1 MPLLLWMTRAP
12 VPRCHQ
18 ADAMGA
24 QSDITTPLLWRSDL
38 LARGHS
44 PDQIRW
50 ALTSQR
56 WLALRRGVY
65 VERETFTSLSAREQH
80 LLRALALH
88 QSLNCDHVLSH
99 HTALAFHGL
108 APLHPLMDVTL
119 TTHRDL
125 RRHVVGAQVFT
136 TRDLAL
142 HRIDHVTPWGTSL
155 PVTSLARTIVDIAR
169 TCDLP
174 TTLVAAESALSRDL
188 TQRRDWGDV
197 LDQLPRWP
205 GVNQA
210 QRSLERH
217 TVRIHSCRG
226 SVGFSSPSDCLTPC
240 VASLFRTKN
249 TQWEPLILSGQTKQ
263 SLSCWIEQTP
273 LLMLNYNGCVTCAGK
288 KTSCACRDTSFSRS
302 PPTNSFTKLALL
314 LLGSTLLSQGLLP
327 KKPRQKVKYP
337 LIASLRTLELLAQS
351 CPPQPPCRRRVGRT
365 TSCYRLRHQSLGHRR
380 NSSSRDQ
387 QQVA

>member
-1 MPLLLWMTRAP
+1 
-12 VPRCHQ
+12 
-18 ADAMGA
+18 MGGP
-24 QSDITTPLLWRSDL
+24 SHITTPLLWRSDL
-38 LARGHS
+38 LTQGHS

-210 QRSLERH
+210 QRSLE
-217 TVRIHSCRG
+217 
-226 SVGFSSPSDCLTPC
+226 LATPHC
-240 VASLFRTKN
+240 AD
-249 TQWEPLILSGQTKQ
+249 
-263 SLSCWIEQTP
+263 P
-273 LLMLNYNGCVTCAGK
+273 LLSWFRGLFLTLGLPNPLCGVSVSHQEHAVGTFDFVWPDQAVIVMLDRADATA
-288 KTSCACRDTSFSRS
+288 D
-302 PPTNSFTKLALL
+302 
-314 LLGSTLLSQGLLP
+314 
-327 KKPRQKVKYP
+327 
-337 LIASLRTLELLAQS
+337 AQL
-351 CPPQPPCRRRVGRT
+351 Q
-365 TSCYRLRHQSLGHRR
+365 RLRDLRKQEDLMRMQGYIVLTVTTHELIHQARAVVAR
-380 NSSSRDQ
+380 INSALAR
-387 QQVA
+387 AAA